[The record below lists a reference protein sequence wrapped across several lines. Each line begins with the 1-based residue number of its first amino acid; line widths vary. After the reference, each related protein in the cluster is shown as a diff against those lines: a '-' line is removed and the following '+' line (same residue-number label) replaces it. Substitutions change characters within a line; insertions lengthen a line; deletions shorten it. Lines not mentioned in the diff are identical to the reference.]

1 MVNMATII
9 FYMTCKL
16 GLGYNIYIFKE
27 STGYIASG
35 AWFVHMVFTKSIVVG
50 LFNILNT
57 NKLTIVP
64 RVDEYTTNCYRR
76 CFPGGL
82 SHL

>member
-16 GLGYNIYIFKE
+16 GLGYNIYISKE

-35 AWFVHMVFTKSIVVG
+35 AWFVHLFTNSMVVG
-50 LFNILNT
+50 FLF
-57 NKLTIVP
+57 
-64 RVDEYTTNCYRR
+64 
-76 CFPGGL
+76 
-82 SHL
+82 